1 MLYICRSCSV
11 PLKHET
17 LSESFAGLS
26 FSPNTHRQQDTD
38 TTVCTLWRK
47 HGWQRALPMVWWS
60 VVTRLKEWMTRSLC
74 LKKISITMMIIK
86 PDCRSIVVI
95 ILKLLFISI
104 IKTKKYLFSFLL
116 PLFPW
121 HFSLALTSS
130 SLVSP
135 ASHFLRVFHF
145 HITRLK
151 HIVRLSNLYHWTE
164 LRSVH
169 PKIPCIHSL
178 HLLLT

>member
-1 MLYICRSCSV
+1 MWYICGSCSV

-60 VVTRLKEWMTRSLC
+60 VVTRLKEWMTRDLC

-86 PDCRSIVVI
+86 PDCGSIVVI

-104 IKTKKYLFSFLL
+104 TKTKKYLFSFLL

-151 HIVRLSNLYHWTE
+151 FIVRLSNLYHWTE
-164 LRSVH
+164 LRSAH
-169 PKIPCIHSL
+169 PKIPRIHSL